1 MICTATIKIGDGE
14 VTIPINDTKVNSLQD
29 IVSTLFNDKDKFLE
43 VIKLLKFRGVSKS
56 PFDLSKY
63 TLDGQVGNASIRKLI
78 NELSNP
84 NLQMLKEFD
93 IDSDNIL
100 ITPMYGKGSII
111 QFSNGIF
118 KLILSYDDYIS
129 KKSQDKWKITQKL
142 YSFLKLNWIQSVLNG
157 SESELKSEI
166 IKTLS
171 DVINKLIEN
180 KKEIKSD
187 RIQNVIE
194 NLNKKSGIDKLLD
207 FLAYLYGDFEF
218 SNKTKKYTETVS
230 DFIDDNFVIETP
242 KNLINPNKNESSKIL
257 SQLIKDDYKIYK
269 SDLRDRSIKDL
280 LIEFNADSQ
289 NLYLGI
295 DYVSEDYIKLKVT
308 TFNTVQ
314 SEPIKLIGDEYYG
327 RSVKLIESLR
337 DYDIVEFNGTYYI
350 SKNQLIHSEEKLEK
364 AIAQRKKLEDARTWI
379 RRQYKERGTNLE
391 TGKRYGSYIN
401 TSNYTCQLLV
411 SKSQN
416 IKVSNKVNKGDILK
430 ILDCPNMV
438 FQHDFNSLRNAWKPK
453 FIRNM
458 QAVFYGDLVTNISNL
473 LEQFNIID
481 FFENTDQLQKY
492 KEVLNT
498 QDKLE
503 AFLLR
508 TYDLIL
514 SEIDLGTLP
523 KGSNLFNIP
532 ANKRWGIINN
542 VLQEFENSE
551 YVFYE
556 VTSDSENQNVSIQ
569 KLQRTEQNYEIPKYN
584 IKQDLIAI
592 VQHFREHFGITCNI
606 VTNDEIKT
614 GINGISIDPSAKAFI
629 LNGQIYINIDQ
640 ANSGDLIH
648 EYSHLILGIMK
659 AKNMKQYQDLI
670 SIVTKLPDYQMRL
683 DLFRNTYKDT
693 RSEIDLQEEI
703 FVTLFGDFIGNKF
716 SKAYY
721 SQNNDIKNALA
732 YIKDHFVDFT
742 AKAFMLGDSI
752 NTMFTEHIYDMPIR
766 DALSMF
772 GSMLFEQNSPI
783 SDELNQQVVIL
794 RKTTNLIKS
803 LLKEGKKE
811 DPKKSYLLENC
822 K

>member
-14 VTIPINDTKVNSLQD
+14 VTIPINDTEVNSLQD
-29 IVSTLFNDKDKFLE
+29 IVSALSNDKDKFLE

-100 ITPMYGKGSII
+100 ITPMQGKGSII
-111 QFSNGIF
+111 QFSNGVF
-118 KLILSYDDYIS
+118 KLILSYDDYTS

-171 DVINKLIEN
+171 DVINKLVEN

-218 SNKTKKYTETVS
+218 SNKTKKYTKTVS

-257 SQLIKDDYKIYK
+257 SQLIKDDYKIYM
-269 SDLRDRSIKDL
+269 SDLKDRSIKDL

-289 NLYLGI
+289 NLYLGV

-364 AIAQRKKLEDARTWI
+364 AIAQRKKLKDARTWI
-379 RRQYKERGTNLE
+379 GQQYKERGTNLE

-458 QAVFYGDLVTNISNL
+458 QAVFYGDLVTNINNL

-481 FFENTDQLQKY
+481 FFENNDQLQKY
-492 KEVLNT
+492 KEILDT

-556 VTSDSENQNVSIQ
+556 VISDPKNQNVNIQ
-569 KLQRTEQNYEIPKYN
+569 KLQRAEQNYEIPKYN
-584 IKQDLIAI
+584 IKQDLIAV

-606 VTNDEIKT
+606 VTNDEIKM

-659 AKNMKQYQDLI
+659 AKDMKQYQNLI

-721 SQNNDIKNALA
+721 SQNNDVKNALT
-732 YIKDHFVDFT
+732 YIKDHFIDFT

-783 SDELNQQVVIL
+783 SEELNQQVIIL

-803 LLKEGKKE
+803 LLEEGKKE